1 MNKRIALK
9 LKELYESE
17 ATPPQDQFSSQFNGM
32 DKKTFLESLK
42 RFSQYGQSIYGSK
55 KLKEITNEIK
65 SLIETAEQMTLQETD
80 QWFDNVTVSRHMK
93 QLKESYKLFEK
104 TAGEMGTLQQRLES
118 CYEDIGKNL
127 NNYWDVE

>member
-1 MNKRIALK
+1 MKKISLK
-9 LKELYESE
+9 KLYESD
-17 ATPPQDQFSSQFNGM
+17 QLDQFPIIQQPTVGM
-32 DKKTFLESLK
+32 DKKAFMESLK
-42 RFSQYGQSIYGSK
+42 RFSQYGQHIYGSK
-55 KLKEITNEIK
+55 KLKEITTEIK
-65 SLIETAEQMTLQETD
+65 SLIEAAEQVTLQETD

-104 TAGEMGTLQQRLES
+104 TAKEMSQLQQRLES

>member
-1 MNKRIALK
+1 MNKRISLK
-9 LKELYESE
+9 KLYEG
-17 ATPPQDQFSSQFNGM
+17 APLPTPPQQTGM
-32 DKKTFLESLK
+32 DKRAFMESLK
-42 RFSQYGQSIYGSK
+42 RFSQYGQHIYGSK
-55 KLKEITNEIK
+55 KLKEITEEVR
-65 SLIETAEQMTLQETD
+65 SLIETAEQMTLKETD

-104 TAGEMGTLQQRLES
+104 TSAEMSQLQQRLES

>member
-1 MNKRIALK
+1 MKKKLSLK
-9 LKELYESE
+9 KLYEGDE
-17 ATPPQDQFSSQFNGM
+17 SQLSASQYSGM
-32 DKKTFLESLK
+32 DKKSFQEAMKS
-42 RFSQYGQSIYGSK
+42 FSKYSQAIYGSK
-55 KLKEITNEIK
+55 KLKEACNEIK
-65 SLIETAEQMTLQETD
+65 NLVETAEQMTLQETD

-104 TAGEMGTLQQRLES
+104 TATEMTTLQQRLES

>member
-1 MNKRIALK
+1 MKKISLK
-9 LKELYESE
+9 KLYESGTLPAE
-17 ATPPQDQFSSQFNGM
+17 QFPTEQQPGM
-32 DKKTFLESLK
+32 DRKAFMESLK
-42 RFSQYGQSIYGSK
+42 RFSQYSQHIYGSK
-55 KLKEITNEIK
+55 KLKEITTEIR
-65 SLIETAEQMTLQETD
+65 SLVEAAEQVTLKETD

-104 TAGEMGTLQQRLES
+104 TASEMGQLQQRLES